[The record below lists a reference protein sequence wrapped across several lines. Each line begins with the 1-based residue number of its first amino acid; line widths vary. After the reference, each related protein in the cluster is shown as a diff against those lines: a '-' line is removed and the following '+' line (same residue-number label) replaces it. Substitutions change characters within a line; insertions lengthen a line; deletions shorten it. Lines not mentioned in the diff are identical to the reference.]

1 MIRRLLSSWLLLFF
15 VAAPTVPLSVNAAS
29 GAQQFAPQASTQSR
43 LDVRL
48 PLEDK
53 SVRFAVIGD
62 NGTGESPEYEIAA
75 EMEAYRKLVNFDF
88 VVMMGDNIYGGH
100 KPKDFERKFEEP
112 YKPLLDA
119 GVKFYAC
126 LGNHDISNET
136 LYKPFNMNGQRYYS
150 FKKGPVQFFA
160 LDSNYM
166 DSTQLDWIEHQLA
179 DSTAKWKVA
188 YFHHPLYSDGRF
200 HGPDVDLRN
209 RLMPIFEKYGVNLVL
224 SGHEHIYERVKPE
237 GGIYFFL
244 VGNSGEL
251 RYGNLRKGSDDMAK
265 GFDTD
270 RTFMVME
277 ISGDKLY
284 FQTISRTGQTVDSG
298 SLEHQPKPQINV
310 QAAEQ
315 PQTK

>member
-1 MIRRLLSSWLLLFF
+1 MIRRFLLAALIAVGISTLALRWVPAQPPVLQQAAA
-15 VAAPTVPLSVNAAS
+15 VA
-29 GAQQFAPQASTQSR
+29 QAH
-43 LDVRL
+43 LDLKL

-62 NGTGESPEYEIAA
+62 NGTGDQPQYDVAA
-75 EMEAYRKLVNFDF
+75 EMEAYHKIVGFDF

-112 YKPLLDA
+112 YKPLLDT

-126 LGNHDISNET
+126 LGNHDSSDEIQ
-136 LYKPFNMNGQRYYS
+136 YKPFNMNGQRYYS
-150 FKKGPVQFFA
+150 FKKGDVQFFV

-166 DSTQLDWIEHQLA
+166 DATQLDWIQHQL
-179 DSTAKWKVA
+179 SGSNSKWKIA

-200 HGPDVDLRN
+200 HGPDVDLRKL
-209 RLMPIFEKYGVNLVL
+209 LMPIFEKYGMNVVM
-224 SGHEHIYERVKPE
+224 SGHDHVYERFKPE
-237 GGIYFFL
+237 DGIYFFL

-251 RYGNLRKGSDDMAK
+251 RYHNLRQGSDIMAA

-270 RTFMVME
+270 RTFMMVE

-284 FQTISRTGQTVDSG
+284 FQTVSRAGQTVDSG
-298 SLEHQPKPQINV
+298 VLARQTRPQTAT
-310 QAAEQ
+310 QAAQ
-315 PQTK
+315 QTR

>member
-1 MIRRLLSSWLLLFF
+1 MIRKLVLATAMAMGVGALALHWAGAPKLAQ
-15 VAAPTVPLSVNAAS
+15 VAAAA
-29 GAQQFAPQASTQSR
+29 QSQ
-43 LDVRL
+43 LDVKL
-48 PLEDK
+48 PLESK

-62 NGTGESPEYEIAA
+62 NGTGDQPQYDVAS
-75 EMEAYRKLVNFDF
+75 EMEAYRKVVGFDF

-100 KPKDFERKFEEP
+100 KPKDFERKFETP

-126 LGNHDISNET
+126 LGNHDNSDET

-150 FKKGPVQFFA
+150 FKKGDVQFFV

-166 DSTQLDWIEHQLA
+166 DARKLDWIQQQL
-179 DSTAKWKVA
+179 SGSGAKWKIA

-200 HGPDVDLRN
+200 HGPDIDLRN
-209 RLMPIFEKYGVNLVL
+209 LLVPIFEKYGMNVVL
-224 SGHEHIYERVKPE
+224 SGHDHVYERFKPE

-251 RYGNLRKGSDDMAK
+251 RYHNLRQGSDIMAS

-270 RTFMVME
+270 RTFMLAE
-277 ISGDKLY
+277 ISGDKFY

-298 SLEHQPKPQINV
+298 VLQHQSKP
-310 QAAEQ
+310 AAAT
-315 PQTK
+315 PAVAAK